1 VRTMDEPGNETRP
14 TILIVDDNSL
24 NLTLLDA
31 VLSPEYRVRAA
42 TGGEQALGIVE
53 SGDPPDLILLDVMM
67 PEPDGFEV
75 CRRLKANPRT
85 RRCPV
90 IFVTS
95 LDEEANEEL
104 GFNLGAVDYIAKPF
118 SIPVVRARVRT
129 HIALKKQADLL
140 EQLSHVDALTQI
152 ANRRRFDEM
161 LDQEWRRA
169 ARDRK
174 PLSVLLIDVDHF
186 KDYNDHYGHGAG
198 DECLCRVASC
208 LERGVARSGDLV
220 ARYGGEE
227 FVVLLPDTGREA
239 ARLIAERLCAGT
251 RGLEIP
257 HAYSSAAAF
266 LTISVGCATADPPGE
281 GAPPRLLEA
290 ADRELYRS
298 KAAGRNRVMQE
309 EGTR

>member
-1 VRTMDEPGNETRP
+1 MDEPGAELRP

-24 NLTLLDA
+24 NLALLDA
-31 VLSPEYRVRAA
+31 VLSTEYRVCAA

-67 PEPDGFEV
+67 PEVDGFEV

-85 RRCPV
+85 QRCPV

-95 LDEEANEEL
+95 LDEETNEEL

-161 LDQEWRRA
+161 FDQEWRRA
-169 ARDRK
+169 VRDRK

-186 KDYNDHYGHGAG
+186 KGYNDHYGHGAG
-198 DECLCRVASC
+198 DDCLRRVASC
-208 LERGVARSGDLV
+208 LARSAARAGDSV

-227 FVVLLPDTGREA
+227 FVVLLPDTRGEA
-239 ARLIAERLCAGT
+239 ARLIAERMCAGA
-251 RGLEIP
+251 RELEIP
-257 HAYSSAAAF
+257 HACSSAAAF

-281 GAPPRLLEA
+281 GTPQRLMEA
-290 ADRELYRS
+290 ADRALYRS
-298 KAAGRNRVMQE
+298 KAAGRNRVTQP
-309 EGTR
+309 